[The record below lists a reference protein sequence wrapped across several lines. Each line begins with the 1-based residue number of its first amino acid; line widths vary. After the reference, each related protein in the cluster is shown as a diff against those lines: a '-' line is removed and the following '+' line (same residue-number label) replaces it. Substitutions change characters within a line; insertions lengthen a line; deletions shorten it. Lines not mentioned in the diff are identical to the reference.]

1 VVSVEWII
9 ALIVAGLG
17 VAFLAAWLLGFGSSR
32 RAGPAR
38 AGAVEAGE
46 RTGDWLA
53 ELGDW
58 LRRGR

>member
-1 VVSVEWII
+1 MEWIV

-17 VAFLAAWLLGFGSSR
+17 VLLLAGWLLGFGSSER
-32 RAGPAR
+32 GRAAR
-38 AGAVEAGE
+38 AGAVEGGE
-46 RTGDWLA
+46 RAGDWLT

>member
-1 VVSVEWII
+1 MVAVEWII
-9 ALIVAGLG
+9 ALIVAALG
-17 VAFLAAWLLGFGSSR
+17 IVALAAWLLGVGSSR
-32 RAGPAR
+32 SAAR

-53 ELGDW
+53 EFGDW

>member
-1 VVSVEWII
+1 LEIVEWVI

-17 VAFLAAWLLGFGSSR
+17 ALALAAWLFGVGSSR
-32 RAGPAR
+32 SAAR
-38 AGAVEAGE
+38 AGAIEAGE
-46 RTGDWLA
+46 RTGDWLT